1 MPHDTPHTLQSDM
14 RLFHNSKMYMSL
26 IFESFFFMNFDC
38 FRSFHQLPLILVAT
52 LPPGLTWASPTRLY
66 SSRCSFLWHWST
78 MHQICPTARG
88 FSSITAR
95 ASSMIHRT
103 FKGMIRD
110 GPLRTH
116 GGMSANFNS
125 NKQDSESQTP

>member
-78 MHQICPTARG
+78 MHQICPTARAT
-88 FSSITAR
+88 SWISVR
-95 ASSMIHRT
+95 ASSMIRQII
-103 FKGMIRD
+103 KGMIIVGHLPIRGD
-110 GPLRTH
+110 VPAG
-116 GGMSANFNS
+116 S
-125 NKQDSESQTP
+125 